1 MSYLGMPPP
10 DDERLFDLNF
20 INNNWENE
28 NENITNNIGIPIEN
42 KEDFIKKEMEY
53 LMNKFSKFNI
63 QKIKKRRGKR
73 GKRGKKK
80 SI

>member
-10 DDERLFDLNF
+10 DDERLFDLNY
-20 INNNWENE
+20 INYNWENE
-28 NENITNNIGIPIEN
+28 NETNNIGIPIEN

>member
-10 DDERLFDLNF
+10 DDERLFDLNY
-20 INNNWENE
+20 INYNWENE
-28 NENITNNIGIPIEN
+28 NETNNIGIPIEN
-42 KEDFIKKEMEY
+42 KKDFLKKEMEY

-63 QKIKKRRGKR
+63 QKNKKRRGKR
-73 GKRGKKK
+73 GKRNKKK